1 MMELKSK
8 EEFFRE
14 AGCRSS
20 SFSHQKKEK
29 ARGGAKPITG
39 INIFIA
45 KSRS

>member
-14 AGCRSS
+14 AGYRSL
-20 SFSHQKKEK
+20 SFSHPKKEK
-29 ARGGAKPITG
+29 ARRVAKPITG
-39 INIFIA
+39 INIFTA